1 MAFEAAQCRQGRV
14 FGTLRGCRRFFSGDD
29 DDTLRRLKSDAS
41 SLSWSQ
47 IAELMP
53 GFSARQLRERWC
65 NYLSPTLKT
74 SSWTEDEDRQLLKL
88 YAELG
93 PRWGLIGGRMGNR
106 SAPDTKNR
114 FQTVR
119 NRVQRGMQAGAA
131 PVMLPPLAPRPAN
144 KGVKPF
150 DGLADF
156 SIKGILV

>member
-1 MAFEAAQCRQGRV
+1 MAFGATDCHPGRF
-14 FGTLRGCRRFFSGDD
+14 FGTLRGHRRFFSGEDD
-29 DDTLRRLKSDAS
+29 DALRRLKSNGS
-41 SLSWSQ
+41 CLTWSQ
-47 IAELMP
+47 IAELIP
-53 GFSARQLRERWC
+53 GFNARQLRERWC

-74 SSWTEDEDRQLLKL
+74 STWTEDEDRQLLTL

-119 NRVQRGMQAGAA
+119 NRLQRGMQAGAA
-131 PVMLPPLAPRPAN
+131 PLAPPAAN
-144 KGVKPF
+144 KGVKPP
-150 DGLADF
+150 DGPADF